1 MHSFVLY
8 NGRVVPATD
17 KVFSPGQVGLLAGWG
32 VFTTLRI
39 YDGVPFAFERHWA
52 RMTKDARLLRVPLSA
67 DREIVAENLQQ
78 LIGANHAQNAA
89 ARMCVV
95 RNQGGLWE
103 GPGISNAADLIVLTS
118 DLKPWASKVRL
129 NVVPRARYAAAA
141 FAGTKILSWAWNL
154 TWVEEAQQQ
163 GFDEVILLNEHG
175 DVSECT
181 SANIFAVIQGKV
193 CTPPLSS
200 GCLPGV
206 TRQVLLEEI
215 RLHEIGAIEE
225 RALRVD
231 DLYSAD
237 EVFITSTTREL
248 LAVGEIAGRVIPVLG
263 PAGGPVRARLQQA
276 FTDYLHR
283 YVAGHKGQLAERIK
297 GAASATAAAAVSS

>member
-1 MHSFVLY
+1 MHSLVLY

-39 YDGVPFAFERHWA
+39 YDGEPFAFERHWA
-52 RMTKDARLLRVPLSA
+52 RMTKDANLLRVPLTE
-67 DREIVAENLQQ
+67 DREGVRQRLSE
-78 LIGANHAQNAA
+78 LIRANHAENAA

-103 GPGISNAADLIVLTS
+103 GPGISSAADLIVLTS
-118 DLKPWASKVRL
+118 DLKPWASTVRL
-129 NVVPRARYAAAA
+129 NVVPHARHAATP

-154 TWVEEAQQQ
+154 TWVEEAQKR
-163 GFDEVILLNEHG
+163 GFDEVILLNERG
-175 DVSECT
+175 EVAECT
-181 SANIFAVIQGKV
+181 SANVFAVIGGKV

-215 RLHEIGAIEE
+215 GGVEE
-225 RALRVD
+225 RTLRVE
-231 DLYSAD
+231 DLYSAE

-248 LAVGEIAGRVIPVLG
+248 LAVGEIEGRAVPVRG

-276 FTDYLHR
+276 FTDYVRR
-283 YVAGHKGQLAERIK
+283 YVAQRQAEQPAQSADK
-297 GAASATAAAAVSS
+297 PASASAAPILR